1 MGRTEPPGAVWAAV
15 SVSGC
20 SDRRHPWVGGG
31 GSLGLRGAVGVAPRA
46 VPTWDPALVWGW
58 GVGRGC
64 EEPLGDPPLHS
75 VHPRHHAVRRFGL
88 AAAAAAA
95 AGDPKGCR

>member
-64 EEPLGDPPLHS
+64 EEPLGDPPPSQRPSEAPCGPALW
-75 VHPRHHAVRRFGL
+75 
-88 AAAAAAA
+88 
-95 AGDPKGCR
+95 AGGCCCCCCR